1 MLRSLY
7 VQNLAV
13 IERAELQFG
22 PGLNV
27 VTGETGAGKSLI
39 TGSLSLLAGARASSD
54 TIRTGADTLVISGVF
69 EPSGSDWRRLVEE
82 AGVPAEGDELLVR
95 REVTRA
101 GRNRVFVNDHPVTL
115 RLLSAVTRRLIRIF
129 GQRDELGILSPE
141 LQRAW
146 LDRSGGDPVAALV
159 SSCGSAYEVYREA
172 ADRLERLS
180 GDDRLRLERIDLLK
194 FQTSEIDAAH
204 LLAGEDEDL
213 RAERQVLR
221 HAEAIASA
229 LHQALALLSEDEQAV
244 DSRLAQAQ
252 RALQDIARWQAE
264 AGDWADTLAEAAT
277 LVNDV
282 TTELRSRAAGSD
294 SDPRRLDRVEERL
307 SVIERLTRKYGG
319 GSGDV
324 LEHGRHLAE
333 ELLELETADV
343 RRDEVERQATACLA
357 EYRARAESLS
367 RTRREL
373 GAALRKDILRHLR
386 DLALERVE
394 FDVEMG
400 RVPLPDSPLEV
411 GGERVA
417 FGRRG
422 FDQVLYRFSANPGEA
437 LRPLSRVASGGEL
450 ARLFLALQTAVRG
463 AGPAAGSTLVFDEV
477 DAGLGGA
484 EAAIVGSKL
493 KGLARGGQILAVTH
507 LPQVASRGD
516 RHLEVRKEVRAGRT
530 RVDVHRLDDERRV
543 EEVARMLAG
552 EEITET
558 ARSAAEELLAG
569 ASVWAGRKRG

>member
-13 IERAELQFG
+13 IERAELQFR

-39 TGSLSLLAGARASSD
+39 TGSLSLLAGGRASSD

-69 EPSGSDWRRLVEE
+69 EPSGSDWRRLLEE

-129 GQRDELGILSPE
+129 GQRDELGMLSPE

-159 SSCGSAYEVYREA
+159 SSCGSAYEAYREA

-180 GDDRLRLERIDLLK
+180 GDDQLRLERIDLLK
-194 FQTSEIDAAH
+194 FQTSEIDAAR

-213 RAERQVLR
+213 RAERDVLR

-244 DSRLAQAQ
+244 DSRLAQAR

-264 AGDWADTLAEAAT
+264 AGGWADTLAEAAT
-277 LVNDV
+277 LVSDV
-282 TTELRSRAAGSD
+282 TAELRSRAAGSD

-319 GSGDV
+319 GSSDV
-324 LEHGRHLAE
+324 LEHGRRLAE

-343 RRDEVERQATACLA
+343 RRDEVERQAAACLA
-357 EYRARAESLS
+357 EYRARAETLS
-367 RTRREL
+367 RARREL
-373 GAALRKDILRHLR
+373 GAALRRDVLRHLR
-386 DLALERVE
+386 DLALERAE
-394 FDVEMG
+394 FDVEIDCASH
-400 RVPLPDSPLEV
+400 PDSPLEI

-417 FGRRG
+417 FGRQG
-422 FDQVLYRFSANPGEA
+422 FDQVTYRFSANPGEA

-484 EAAIVGSKL
+484 EAAIVGGKL
-493 KGLARGGQILAVTH
+493 QRLARGGQILAVTH

-530 RVDVHRLDDERRV
+530 RVDVRRLDDERRV

-569 ASVWAGRKRG
+569 ASVD

>member
-39 TGSLSLLAGARASSD
+39 TGSLSLLAGGRASSD

-69 EPSGSDWRRLVEE
+69 ERSASDWRRLLEE

-129 GQRDELGILSPE
+129 GQRDELGMLSRE

-159 SSCGSAYEVYREA
+159 SSCGSAYEAYREA

-180 GDDRLRLERIDLLK
+180 GDDQLRLERIDLLK

-213 RAERQVLR
+213 RAEREVLR

-244 DSRLAQAQ
+244 DSRLAQAR
-252 RALQDIARWQAE
+252 RALQDIARWQTE
-264 AGDWADTLAEAAT
+264 ADGWADTLAEAAT

-282 TTELRSRAAGSD
+282 TAELRSRAAGSD

-324 LEHGRHLAE
+324 LEHGRRLAE

-343 RRDEVERQATACLA
+343 RRDEVERQAEACLA
-357 EYRARAESLS
+357 EYRARAETLS

-373 GAALRKDILRHLR
+373 GAALRRDVLRHLR
-386 DLALERVE
+386 DLALERAA
-394 FDVEMG
+394 FDVDMG
-400 RVPLPDSPLEV
+400 HEPRPDSPLEI

-417 FGRRG
+417 FGRHG
-422 FDQVLYRFSANPGEA
+422 FDQVTYRFSANPGEA

-463 AGPAAGSTLVFDEV
+463 AGPPAGSTLVFDEV

-484 EAAIVGSKL
+484 EAAIVGGKL

-516 RHLEVRKEVRAGRT
+516 RHLEVRKEMRAGRT

-569 ASVWAGRKRG
+569 ASVD

>member
-13 IERAELQFG
+13 IERAELQFR

-39 TGSLSLLAGARASSD
+39 TGSLSLLAGGRASSD

-69 EPSGSDWRRLVEE
+69 EPSGSDWRRLLEE

-129 GQRDELGILSPE
+129 GQRDELGMLSRE

-159 SSCGSAYEVYREA
+159 SSCGSAYEAYREA

-180 GDDRLRLERIDLLK
+180 GDDQLRLERIDLLK
-194 FQTSEIDAAH
+194 FQTSEIDAAR

-213 RAERQVLR
+213 RAERDVLR

-244 DSRLAQAQ
+244 DSRLAQAR

-264 AGDWADTLAEAAT
+264 AGGWADTLAEAAT
-277 LVNDV
+277 LVSDV
-282 TTELRSRAAGSD
+282 TAELRSRAAGSD

-319 GSGDV
+319 GSSDV
-324 LEHGRHLAE
+324 LEHGRRLAE

-343 RRDEVERQATACLA
+343 RRDEVERQAAACLA
-357 EYRARAESLS
+357 EYRARAETLS
-367 RTRREL
+367 RARREL
-373 GAALRKDILRHLR
+373 GAALRRDVLRHLR
-386 DLALERVE
+386 DLALERAE
-394 FDVEMG
+394 FDVEIDCASH
-400 RVPLPDSPLEV
+400 PDSPLEI

-417 FGRRG
+417 FGRQG
-422 FDQVLYRFSANPGEA
+422 FDQVTYRFSANPGEA

-484 EAAIVGSKL
+484 EAAIVGGKL
-493 KGLARGGQILAVTH
+493 QRLARGGQILAVTH

-530 RVDVHRLDDERRV
+530 RVDVRRLDDERRV

-569 ASVWAGRKRG
+569 ASVD

>member
-39 TGSLSLLAGARASSD
+39 TGSLSLLAGGRASSD
-54 TIRTGADTLVISGVF
+54 TIRTDADTLVISGVF
-69 EPSGSDWRRLVEE
+69 EPSDGDWRRLLEE
-82 AGVPAEGDELLVR
+82 AGVPAEGEEVLVR

-159 SSCGSAYEVYREA
+159 SSCGSAYEAYREA

-180 GDDRLRLERIDLLK
+180 GDDQLRLERIDLLK

-204 LLAGEDEDL
+204 LVAGEDEEL
-213 RAERQVLR
+213 RTEREVLR

-244 DSRLAQAQ
+244 DSRLAQA
-252 RALQDIARWQAE
+252 RRSLRDIARWQAK

-282 TTELRSRAAGSD
+282 TAELRSRAAGSD
-294 SDPRRLDRVEERL
+294 SDPRRLDRIEERL

-319 GSGDV
+319 ASSDV
-324 LEHGRHLAE
+324 LEHGRRLAE

-343 RRDEVERQATACLA
+343 RRDEVERQAAACLA
-357 EYRARAESLS
+357 EYRARAETLS

-373 GAALRKDILRHLR
+373 GVALRRDVLRHLR
-386 DLALERVE
+386 DLALERAA
-394 FDVEMG
+394 FDVEIG
-400 RVPLPDSPLEV
+400 RVSRPDSPLEV
-411 GGERVA
+411 AGERVA

-422 FDQVLYRFSANPGEA
+422 FDQVNYRFSANPGEA

-463 AGPAAGSTLVFDEV
+463 TGPAAGSTLVFDEV

-484 EAAIVGSKL
+484 EAAIVGGKL
-493 KGLARGGQILAVTH
+493 KRLARGGQILAVTH

-569 ASVWAGRKRG
+569 ASVD